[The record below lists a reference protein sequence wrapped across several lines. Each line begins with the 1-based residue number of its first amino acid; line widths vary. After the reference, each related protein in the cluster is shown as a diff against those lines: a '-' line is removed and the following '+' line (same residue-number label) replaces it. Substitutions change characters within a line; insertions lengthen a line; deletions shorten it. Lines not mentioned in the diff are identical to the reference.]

1 MRLPR
6 SKHNKIDTLSKFI
19 GLILLA
25 LSIDNVSKGN
35 YYIALI
41 FFGMGA
47 IIGILPIFIEV
58 DTSA

>member
-1 MRLPR
+1 MKLPI

-25 LSIDNVSKGN
+25 VSIDNVSKGN
-35 YYIALI
+35 YYIALF
-41 FFGMGA
+41 FFGLGA
-47 IIGILPIFIEV
+47 IIGIIPIFIEV